1 MAPSATPA
9 GKDRNGIAGRG
20 EECLL
25 RAMKFRAPL
34 FSALV
39 FIVPA
44 VVTAAQF
51 EGVVKEKMTDP
62 HGGARNLEFHIK
74 DNLVRVE
81 MEIGKKGE
89 TMSIIYDTPK
99 NQAIMLM
106 PGQNMY
112 MTYSLSDVM
121 GAAEKMSK
129 SDEVSFDKTGDKEKI
144 LGYTC
149 EKYVAKNKD
158 ATTEIWATD
167 ELGRFMGVGGGM
179 GPMGKSKASPAW
191 EKMLAG
197 KDFFP
202 LRVVSKNPKGAETF
216 RMEATS
222 IEKAPQAASLF
233 APPPGAQKFDLG
245 GMMKGLLP
253 GRNN

>member
-1 MAPSATPA
+1 
-9 GKDRNGIAGRG
+9 
-20 EECLL
+20 
-25 RAMKFRAPL
+25 MKFRAPL

-51 EGVVKEKMTDP
+51 EGLVKMKMTDS
-62 HGGARNLEFHIK
+62 HGGARNLEYHLK
-74 DNLVRVE
+74 DNLVRVD
-81 MEIGKKGE
+81 MEVGKKDQ

-99 NQAIMLM
+99 NEAIMLM

-112 MTYSLSDVM
+112 MTYSLSDIM
-121 GAAEKMSK
+121 GAAEKMTK
-129 SDEVSFDKTGDKEKI
+129 SDDASFEKTGEKEKI
-144 LGYTC
+144 VGYTC
-149 EKYVAKNKD
+149 EKYIAKTKD

-167 ELGRFMGVGGGM
+167 ELGRFMGLGGGM
-179 GPMGKSKASPAW
+179 GPMGKSKSAPAW
-191 EKMLAG
+191 EKMIAG

-202 LRVVSKNPKGAETF
+202 LRVVSKNPKGTETF
-216 RMEATS
+216 RMEAVS
-222 IEKAPQAASLF
+222 VEKAQQAASFF